1 MMTSRSDSL
10 TLESREERIS
20 TRKIRWSDN
29 AVDLL
34 IGGEL
39 AEDLL
44 WSTVLG
50 MQQGRNEAHA
60 MDDRKDL
67 LIRVLRA
74 VR

>member
-1 MMTSRSDSL
+1 M
-10 TLESREERIS
+10 ESREERIS

-44 WSTVLG
+44 WSTVSG
-50 MQQGRNEAHA
+50 MQREEVKHTQWMTG
-60 MDDRKDL
+60 K
-67 LIRVLRA
+67 VY
-74 VR
+74 

>member
-1 MMTSRSDSL
+1 M
-10 TLESREERIS
+10 ESREERIS

-44 WSTVLG
+44 WSTVSG
-50 MQQGRNEAHA
+50 MQQGRNKAHA
-60 MDDRKDL
+60 MGDRKGL